1 MSQELFQ
8 EWVIETQL
16 KTVNGGKGEFTSSE
30 NWNKERTAPQEKLPE
45 PGSQKL

>member
-8 EWVIETQL
+8 EWVIDTQL
-16 KTVNGGKGEFTSSE
+16 KTINGGKGEFTSSE
-30 NWNKERTAPQEKLPE
+30 KEHTAPQEKLPE